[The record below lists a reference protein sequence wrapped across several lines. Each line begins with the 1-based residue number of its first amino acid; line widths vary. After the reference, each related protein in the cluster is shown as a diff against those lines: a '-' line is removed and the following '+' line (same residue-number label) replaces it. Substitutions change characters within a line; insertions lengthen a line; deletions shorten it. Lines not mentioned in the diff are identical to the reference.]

1 MKSFLQYI
9 KESFDAK
16 SNLNNDIDNV
26 RLSVTEY
33 CNNIFGADNLR
44 HSIIKKNPIDN
55 EIDLLYQCKN
65 NNNII
70 ESIGI
75 NFNIDNDLLIKSPLI
90 TFYDADMY
98 VLKEIKMKEDYKE
111 YEKFLKDL
119 EKNLPKAEKFLNKE
133 GEIK

>member
-16 SNLNNDIDNV
+16 SNLINDIDNI
-26 RLSVTEY
+26 RLYVTEY
-33 CNNIFGADNLR
+33 CNNIFGNDNLR
-44 HSIIKKNPIDN
+44 HSIIKKNLIDN

-119 EKNLPKAEKFLNKE
+119 EKNLPKAEKVLNKE